1 MVKMNTTTGAT
12 RTTDNGQLTTDKYMI
27 RLLTRQRLARPF
39 MLTVIA
45 LGAVVCLYSAYRL
58 PFAQLDLLFL
68 LLASLT
74 VALTSRITVRVPGVN
89 GRITISETL
98 IFLTMLLYGGEAAIL
113 LAAADGL
120 CSSLLISRKPL
131 TLAYNAA
138 LVAFTTFITVCVLR
152 FFFGPIVQM
161 PHAALG
167 AQFIIALSVMA
178 LVQYIGNSLLAAVA
192 WAWKTDQP
200 IWHVYK
206 QYCLYT
212 SLTYFA
218 GASAAGLITKLM
230 GTVGFYALIAVAPI
244 IAIVYLTYRTYLQ
257 NIDVM
262 AAAAKAEAEAAARTE
277 AAAAQAEQA
286 RRHVEELNHY
296 IVEQERIREQYSQI
310 EKMSALGELASGV
323 AHDFNNTLAG
333 ILGRAQ
339 LLLTTKDAE
348 KLEAG
353 LKIIIKT
360 AKDGA
365 KTIKRIQDF
374 ARQRRDHDFQIVD
387 VGQLLL
393 DVSEITRPRWK
404 NRAEAANVHI
414 SLDLECQRGL
424 LTMGDE
430 SELRE
435 VLVNLVFNAVDAM
448 PRGGML
454 TLSAR
459 KATDTVE
466 ISVRDS
472 GTGMTEETRL
482 RIFDPFF
489 TTKDKL
495 GMGLGL
501 AVSYGI
507 IRRHEGTVEVESQI
521 GVGTTF
527 RIRLP
532 IPMCGATTNAANSL
546 FAAST
551 ARVKSS
557 QTRILVVDDEEY
569 VRDLLRDIL
578 EKEGCEAIVAEG
590 GRQALSLFDN
600 ENFDAVFTDV
610 GMPDMNGWELSRA
623 LRQRDSKIPV
633 AIITGWGEAVGS
645 QERQAAQVDW
655 VVTKPF
661 ETPQIAEMAREIL
674 RRRLAQR
681 KPEVAAI
688 AA

>member
-1 MVKMNTTTGAT
+1 MTRPGIRTGRPSNFEEENAMNRHSLKKA
-12 RTTDNGQLTTDKYMI
+12 YMLVI
-27 RLLTRQRLARPF
+27 IAAAAAAVIYSVIRFPIDRLDLRLLALAGVTIAISSRL
-39 MLTVIA
+39 TI
-45 LGAVVCLYSAYRL
+45 
-58 PFAQLDLLFL
+58 
-68 LLASLT
+68 
-74 VALTSRITVRVPGVN
+74 RIP
-89 GRITISETL
+89 RISGHISVSDTFF
-98 IFLTMLLYGGEAAIL
+98 FLTILIYGGEVAVL
-113 LAAADGL
+113 LAAAEAL
-120 CSSLLISRKPL
+120 CSSLRFSNKSIHIKPL
-131 TLAYNAA
+131 T
-138 LVAFTTFITVCVLR
+138 VAFNSAMMGLSTFITFMVLR
-152 FFFGPIVQM
+152 LSFGDITLLRHGQFSAQFV
-161 PHAALG
+161 AALC
-167 AQFIIALSVMA
+167 VMA
-178 LVQYIGNSLLAAVA
+178 LAQYGSNSFFAA
-192 WAWKTDQP
+192 
-200 IWHVYK
+200 I
-206 QYCLYT
+206 YT
-212 SLTYFA
+212 SLKVHEPLWHTWTKYYLWASITYFA
-218 GASAAGLITKLM
+218 GASAAGLTAKM
-230 GTVGFYALIAVAPI
+230 TDTAGFYALLATTPI
-244 IAIVYLTYRTYLQ
+244 VAIVYFTYRTYLR
-257 NIDVM
+257 NIEVM
-262 AAAAKAEAEAAARTE
+262 AAAAKAEEVAAHAEE
-277 AAAAQAEQA
+277 AE
-286 RRHVEELNHY
+286 RHVAELNHY
-296 IVEQERIREQYSQI
+296 ITEQDRIREQFSQI

-339 LLLTTKDAE
+339 LLLDTADAKKIE
-348 KLEAG
+348 SG
-353 LKIIIKT
+353 LNIIIKT

-365 KTIKRIQDF
+365 KTVKRIQDF

-448 PRGGML
+448 PRGGTL
-454 TLSAR
+454 TLAAR
-459 KATDTVE
+459 TATDTVE
-466 ISVRDS
+466 ISVRDT
-472 GTGMTEETRL
+472 GTGMTEEIRL

-507 IRRHEGTVEVESQI
+507 IRRHEGTVDVESQI
-521 GVGTTF
+521 GFGTTF

-532 IPMCGATTNAANSL
+532 IPKCGETANM
-546 FAAST
+546 AST
-551 ARVKSS
+551 LFPVSTSRVKSS

-600 ENFDAVFTDV
+600 GNFDAVFTDV

-623 LRQRDSKIPV
+623 LRQRDRKIPV
-633 AIITGWGEAVGS
+633 AVITGWGEAVS
-645 QERQAAQVDW
+645 SHERQAAQVDW
-655 VVTKPF
+655 VVAKPF
-661 ETPQIAEMAREIL
+661 EAPQIVEMAREVL
-674 RRRLAQR
+674 RRQLKQR
-681 KPEVAAI
+681 KPEVAAV

>member
-1 MVKMNTTTGAT
+1 MDRQSLKKAYIWVIITAASAAVVFSIFHFPTE
-12 RTTDNGQLTTDKYMI
+12 
-27 RLLTRQRLARPF
+27 RLDLPL
-39 MLTVIA
+39 IA
-45 LGAVVCLYSAYRL
+45 LAVVTIAISSRL
-58 PFAQLDLLFL
+58 
-68 LLASLT
+68 T
-74 VALTSRITVRVPGVN
+74 IRIP
-89 GRITISETL
+89 RISGHISVSDTFF
-98 IFLTMLLYGGEAAIL
+98 FLTILIYGGEAAVL
-113 LAAADGL
+113 LAAAEAL
-120 CSSLLISRKPL
+120 CSSLRFSNKSIHIKPL
-131 TLAYNAA
+131 TI
-138 LVAFTTFITVCVLR
+138 AFNSAMMACSTFITFVVVRLSFGDITLLR
-152 FFFGPIVQM
+152 HGQFSAQFV
-161 PHAALG
+161 AALC
-167 AQFIIALSVMA
+167 VMA
-178 LVQYIGNSLLAAVA
+178 LVQYGSNSFLAA
-192 WAWKTDQP
+192 
-200 IWHVYK
+200 I
-206 QYCLYT
+206 YT
-212 SLTYFA
+212 SLKVNESVWHTWAKYYLWASITYFA
-218 GASAAGLITKLM
+218 GASAAGLTAKM
-230 GTVGFYALIAVAPI
+230 TDTAGFYALLATTPI
-244 IAIVYLTYRTYLQ
+244 VAIVYFTYRTYLR
-257 NIDVM
+257 NIEVM
-262 AAAAKAEAEAAARTE
+262 AAAATAEAAAAHVEE
-277 AAAAQAEQA
+277 AE
-286 RRHVEELNHY
+286 RHVAELNHY
-296 IVEQERIREQYSQI
+296 IAEQERIREQFSQI

-339 LLLTTKDAE
+339 LLLDTADANKIE
-348 KLEAG
+348 SG
-353 LKIIIKT
+353 LNIIIKT

-365 KTIKRIQDF
+365 NTVKRIQDF
-374 ARQRRDHDFQIVD
+374 ARQRRDHDFQLID
-387 VGQLLL
+387 VRQLLL
-393 DVSEITRPRWK
+393 DVGEITRPRWK

-414 SLDLECQRGL
+414 NLELECYGGL
-424 LTMGDE
+424 LIMGDG

-448 PRGGML
+448 PHGGTL
-454 TLSAR
+454 TMAA
-459 KATDTVE
+459 KKTADNVE
-466 ISVRDS
+466 ISVRDT

-546 FAAST
+546 FSAGPG
-551 ARVKSS
+551 RVKSS

-600 ENFDAVFTDV
+600 GNFDAVFTDV

-661 ETPQIAEMAREIL
+661 ETPQIAEMAREVL
-674 RRRLAQR
+674 RRRLAR
-681 KPEVAAI
+681 RRLEVAAV